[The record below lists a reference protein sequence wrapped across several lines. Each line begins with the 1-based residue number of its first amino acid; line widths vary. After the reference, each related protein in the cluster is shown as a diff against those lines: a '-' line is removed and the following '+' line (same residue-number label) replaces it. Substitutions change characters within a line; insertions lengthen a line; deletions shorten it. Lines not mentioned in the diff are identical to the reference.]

1 VRTGRLLQHYEP
13 HGAAVNSLYF
23 HPSGDY
29 LASAA
34 DDATVCLLDL
44 KEGRVCAELTTL
56 QNTRSLGVTISSR
69 GDRLA
74 SASADGTVR
83 LYSTNL
89 TPPPPA
95 PSPLT
100 ASA

>member
-1 VRTGRLLQHYEP
+1 MRTGRLLQHYEP

-44 KEGRVCAELTTL
+44 KEGRVCVRTHAFLPL
-56 QNTRSLGVTISSR
+56 AI
-69 GDRLA
+69 DR
-74 SASADGTVR
+74 R
-83 LYSTNL
+83 F
-89 TPPPPA
+89 
-95 PSPLT
+95 
-100 ASA
+100 